1 MCVRRP
7 KPALFSQDRLRKVL
21 RLIECPRIE
30 ALLDRCILDPPEAN
44 ASSPPGSTTVAALMA
59 FVEAG
64 SRRGPQ
70 SAAAGGGGGS
80 NQKPPHRLPSAVAAS
95 KLPAEL
101 VHGNL
106 KHPNVTAGSL
116 PLSPV
121 TPRATS
127 DTTST
132 AATGAAN
139 TVATA
144 ATTVATAAATAA
156 TGAATAVTAAATE
169 ATAETAAPPATAT
182 TPGIETTPATAST
195 PVTTPST
202 DAATTPAST
211 ATEALTTTQS
221 VDGDGDAYNDDDD
234 DNPVGSESVHLLSPR
249 VVPLIS
255 KRALRGS
262 TAAETNAGVSGANRR
277 ERPENPG
284 ACQGSP
290 LCSEQVLGEGTPPEE
305 GRGGEPR
312 DNTKQSGGS
321 SSGGHSTTL
330 VRHLGA
336 ALGLRGKE
344 AYRRPGRGQPVW
356 RKRETVIQERIVQYT
371 TLDEQGTVSSPTF
384 SHDRQQEVGRR
395 Y

>member
-1 MCVRRP
+1 MHARRP
-7 KPALFSQDRLRKVL
+7 EPVLFSQDRLREVL

-30 ALLDRCILDPPEAN
+30 ALLDRCTLDPPGAN
-44 ASSPPGSTTVAALMA
+44 ATSPPGSTTVAALMA

-70 SAAAGGGGGS
+70 SAAVGGRGS
-80 NQKPPHRLPSAVAAS
+80 NQKPPTLLPSAVAAS

-101 VHGNL
+101 VHGKF
-106 KHPNVTAGSL
+106 KHCNVTAGSL

-132 AATGAAN
+132 TATGAAN

-156 TGAATAVTAAATE
+156 TGAAAE
-169 ATAETAAPPATAT
+169 ATAETAATPATAT
-182 TPGIETTPATAST
+182 TPGIETTPATAAT
-195 PVTTPST
+195 PATTPST
-202 DAATTPAST
+202 DTATPPAST
-211 ATEALTTTQS
+211 AAEALSTTKA
-221 VDGDGDAYNDDDD
+221 VDGDGAYNDGDDD
-234 DNPVGSESVHLLSPR
+234 PVGSESVQLLTPR

-277 ERPENPG
+277 ERPENPPG

-290 LCSEQVLGEGTPPEE
+290 LCSEQALGGRTPPEE
-305 GRGGEPR
+305 GGAGEPR
-312 DNTKQSGGS
+312 DNTKQPASS
-321 SSGGHSTTL
+321 SSGRHSTTL
-330 VRHLGA
+330 VKHLGVV
-336 ALGLRGKE
+336 LGLRGRE
-344 AYRRPGRGQPVW
+344 ACRRPGRGQPVW

-384 SHDRQQEVGRR
+384 SRDRQQEVGRR